1 MRMLRSKKGMTFIEI
16 LVALLIFTLALGP
29 LLNSLLAGLYLIQL
43 TKEQTI
49 AISDLRNMLED
60 IRATALANMFY
71 IFPESLV
78 DGPVSNSYQS
88 VVGGYALMNEHITV
102 TYVNVRPDLL
112 EIKVNLTWKDRRS
125 NNQNASIYTFKTR

>member
-1 MRMLRSKKGMTFIEI
+1 MRMLRSNKGMTFIEI
-16 LVALLIFTLALGP
+16 LVAILIFSLALGP

-43 TKEQTI
+43 SKDQTI
-49 AISDLRNMLED
+49 AVSDLRNMLED
-60 IRATALANMFY
+60 MRATAFTNMFSL
-71 IFPESLV
+71 FPNSVV

-88 VVGGYALMNEHITV
+88 VVGGYALMDEHITV

-112 EIKVNLTWKDRRS
+112 EIKVNLIWKDRRS

>member
-1 MRMLRSKKGMTFIEI
+1 MKVLRRKKGMTFIEI
-16 LVALLIFTLALGP
+16 LIAVLIFSLALGP

-43 TKEQTI
+43 SKEQTI

-60 IRATALANMFY
+60 MRATAFANMFSL
-71 IFPESLV
+71 FPESVV

-88 VVGGYALMNEHITV
+88 VVGGYALMDQHITV

-112 EIKVNLTWKDRRS
+112 EIKVNLTWKDKRS